1 MLYVAR
7 LKLRG
12 SGMMVATSFAMKNH
26 WTTTLVA
33 LGFSGAALLQSAA
46 SFDEVD
52 QNDDGSISQEEASAV
67 GLDLSSADINQDRA
81 LDRDEY
87 RQATGEE

>member
-1 MLYVAR
+1 MN
-7 LKLRG
+7 
-12 SGMMVATSFAMKNH
+12 TH
-26 WTTTLVA
+26 WTTTFLA

-52 QNDDGSISQEEASAV
+52 QNDDGSISQEEATIV
-67 GLDLSSADINQDRA
+67 GLDLSSADSNQDRA

-87 RQATGEE
+87 RQATGED